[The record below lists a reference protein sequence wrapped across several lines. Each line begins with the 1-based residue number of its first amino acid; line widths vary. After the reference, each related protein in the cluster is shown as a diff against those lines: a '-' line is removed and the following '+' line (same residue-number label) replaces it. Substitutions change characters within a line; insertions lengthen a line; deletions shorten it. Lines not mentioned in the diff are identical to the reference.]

1 MVSPRLGGGAP
12 GSEGRV
18 NDMYRMLEGMRVV
31 EGSAF
36 VAAPLGGMT
45 LAQLGADVI
54 RFDPIGGG
62 LDARRWPLTRE
73 GRSLYWAGLNKGK
86 RSIAVDLRQP
96 EGRELVAAL
105 VTAPGEDGGIFLTNL
120 PLRGP
125 LAYES
130 LRSAREDVIVLAI
143 KGHHDGGIALDY
155 TVNCAVGIPFAT
167 GHATRDAPVN
177 HMLPAWDVAAGLTAS
192 TGLLAAE
199 RHRRRTG
206 EGQLVS
212 LALSD
217 VAYAAVGNL
226 GHIGEAEINRT
237 ERSAGGNHLYGAYGR
252 DFATRDGRRIMVV
265 AMTRRQWRSLCEA
278 TECADAVAAL
288 ERELGVDLDEEGE
301 RFRARQRIDPLIAR
315 WVAAHDLEEV
325 GKTFD
330 AAGVCWGPYRS
341 FLEMVG
347 EDPRCSEANPLFQR
361 VHQPGIGA
369 YLMPGSPLGL
379 GACHREPVRPAPE
392 LGAHTDEVLAE
403 VLGLASVEIA
413 RLHDRGI
420 VAGK

>member
-1 MVSPRLGGGAP
+1 
-12 GSEGRV
+12 
-18 NDMYRMLEGMRVV
+18 MRVI

-86 RSIAVDLRQP
+86 RSIAVDLRRP

-105 VTAPGEDGGIFLTNL
+105 VTAPGEDAGIFLTNL
-120 PLRGP
+120 PLRGA
-125 LAYES
+125 LAYER
-130 LRSAREDVIVLAI
+130 LRAVREDVIVLAI
-143 KGHHDGGIALDY
+143 KGHHDGGTALDY

-167 GHATRDAPVN
+167 GNATRETPVN
-177 HMLPAWDVAAGLTAS
+177 HMLPAWDIATGLNAS

-199 RHRRRTG
+199 RHRRRSG

-217 VAYAAVGNL
+217 VAYATVGHL
-226 GHIGEAEINRT
+226 GHIGEAEIERS

-252 DFATRDGRRIMVV
+252 DFATRDGRRVMVV
-265 AMTRRQWRSLCEA
+265 AITRRQWRSLCEA
-278 TECADAVAAL
+278 TQCTEAMRAL
-288 ERELGVDLDEEGE
+288 ARELGADLDEEGE
-301 RFRARQRIDPLIAR
+301 RFRARERIDPLVAGWI
-315 WVAAHDLEEV
+315 AAHDLEEV
-325 GKTFD
+325 GRTFD

-341 FLEMVG
+341 FLEMVD
-347 EDPRCSEANPLFQR
+347 EDPRCSEANPLFRR
-361 VHQPGIGA
+361 VHQPGIGTC
-369 YLMPGSPLGL
+369 LMPGSPLAPGAL
-379 GACHREPVRPAPE
+379 GRAPVRPAPV

-403 VLGLASVEIA
+403 VLGLGGAEIA
-413 RLHDRGI
+413 HLHERGI
-420 VAGK
+420 VAGA

>member
-1 MVSPRLGGGAP
+1 MSAVYSL
-12 GSEGRV
+12 
-18 NDMYRMLEGMRVV
+18 LEGMRIV

-54 RFDPIGGG
+54 RFDPIRGG

-73 GRSLYWAGLNKGK
+73 GQSLYWAGLNKGK
-86 RSIAVDLRQP
+86 RSIAVDLGNP

-105 VTAPGEDGGIFLTNL
+105 VAAPGEDGGIFLTNL

-125 LAYES
+125 LAYER
-130 LRSAREDVIVLAI
+130 LRGSREDVIVLAI
-143 KGHHDGGIALDY
+143 KGHYDGGSAVDY

-167 GHATRDAPVN
+167 GNATRDTPVN
-177 HMLPAWDVAAGLTAS
+177 HMLPAWDIATGLTAA

-199 RHRRRTG
+199 RHRRRRG

-217 VAYAAVGNL
+217 VAYAAVGHL
-226 GHIGEAEINRT
+226 GHIAEAQINGTQR
-237 ERSAGGNHLYGAYGR
+237 EAGGNHLYGAYGR
-252 DFATRDGRRIMVV
+252 DFATRDGRRIMVI
-265 AMTRRQWRSLCEA
+265 AITRRQWRSLCEA
-278 TECADAVAAL
+278 TGQSEAIAAL
-288 ERELGVDLDEEGE
+288 ERELGADLDDEGE
-301 RFRARQRIDPLIAR
+301 RFRARERIDPLIAR
-315 WVAAHDLEEV
+315 WVAARTLDEAGAV
-325 GKTFD
+325 FD

-341 FLEMVG
+341 FLEMVD
-347 EDPRCSEANPLFQR
+347 EDPRCSSANPLFER
-361 VHQPGIGA
+361 VHQPGIGE
-369 YLMPGSPLGL
+369 YLAPGSPLAL
-379 GACHREPVRPAPE
+379 GAFERLAVRPAPA

-403 VLGLASVEIA
+403 VLGLGSGEIA

-420 VAGK
+420 VAGDRAA

>member
-1 MVSPRLGGGAP
+1 
-12 GSEGRV
+12 
-18 NDMYRMLEGMRVV
+18 MLEGMRVV

-86 RSIAVDLRQP
+86 RSIAVDLRRP

-120 PLRGP
+120 PLRGA
-125 LAYES
+125 LAYEN
-130 LRSAREDVIVLAI
+130 LRTSREDVIVLAI

-167 GHATRDAPVN
+167 GNATRDAPVN
-177 HMLPAWDVAAGLTAS
+177 HMLPAWDIAAGLSAA

-199 RHRRRTG
+199 RHRRRSG

-237 ERSAGGNHLYGAYGR
+237 ERVAGGNHLYGAYGR

-265 AMTRRQWRSLCEA
+265 AITRRQWRSLCEA
-278 TECADAVAAL
+278 TQRVDAMAAI
-288 ERELGVDLDEEGE
+288 ERELGTDLDDEGE
-301 RFRARQRIDPLIAR
+301 RFAARERIDPLISS
-315 WVAAHDLEEV
+315 WVAAHTLDEV
-325 GKTFD
+325 GRIFD

-341 FLEMVG
+341 FLEMVD
-347 EDPRCSEANPLFQR
+347 EDPRCSGANPLFQR
-361 VHQPGIGA
+361 VHQPGIGE
-369 YLMPGSPLGL
+369 YLMPGSPLEL
-379 GACHREPVRPAPE
+379 GAFERIPVRPAPA

-403 VLGLASVEIA
+403 VLGLGSTEIA
-413 RLHDRGI
+413 CLHDRGI
-420 VAGK
+420 VAGE